1 MGRVGFFPSPGE
13 LNSGNILAGQPTANK
28 SPPRAGFVNKDRVL
42 LLFQNGSSSP
52 LCARSPGGFFS
63 GTHYGNLAELPEV
76 NLTILWHSPNPGLP
90 GVLNSE

>member
-42 LLFQNGSSSP
+42 LYFKMVPLLLSVPEAQEGFSLVHTMGTWRSSQ
-52 LCARSPGGFFS
+52 R
-63 GTHYGNLAELPEV
+63 
-76 NLTILWHSPNPGLP
+76 
-90 GVLNSE
+90 